1 MIEIPQQYYD
11 RDIIQKAAIFSVQTP
26 RIVEIISILIDNAE
40 KEREEERALD
50 GATESLIARLRPLL
64 YGLSLQSQDLSSL
77 IYKAGYKEQIDAAE
91 KCSEAM
97 P

>member
-1 MIEIPQQYYD
+1 MVEVPQKYYD
-11 RDIIQKAAIFSVQTP
+11 QDIIQSAAIFSIQPP
-26 RIVEIISILIDNAE
+26 RIVEIISILIDKAE

-50 GATESLIARLRPLL
+50 GATESLIARLRTLL